1 MVWFFYPENINCNKL
16 KALRVVCISFFLTR
30 GVEPSVL
37 NGNRE
42 ETPHFLDTSLPPV
55 FKAIYLTCLSLIA
68 YLHISMEAPISVP
81 F

>member
-16 KALRVVCISFFLTR
+16 KALLVICISFLTR

-42 ETPHFLDTSLPPV
+42 ETPQFLDTSLPPV
-55 FKAIYLTCLSLIA
+55 FKAIYLTCPSLIP
-68 YLHISMEAPISVP
+68 YLHISTEAPISVP